1 MQSQNNLIEKSEI
14 TMHLSIV
21 EDHATTTVEPS
32 DTNLTIQTIFQKSSF
47 IEPCSDSESDEEEE
61 KEEAK
66 PVPLALKHFG
76 TFELEFKKVQIS
88 NEKKTINL
96 MIDNSGS
103 MDGRCNDGN
112 TQLEQ
117 VLFVTERV
125 LRFIEENCPEGNI
138 SVSVK
143 TFSTRVKTI
152 FEATPVLSS
161 NLDELIGKLKNI
173 YSEDETDIG

>member
-76 TFELEFKKVQIS
+76 TFELELKKVQIS
-88 NEKKTINL
+88 NEKKNHQL
-96 MIDNSGS
+96 
-103 MDGRCNDGN
+103 ND
-112 TQLEQ
+112 
-117 VLFVTERV
+117 
-125 LRFIEENCPEGNI
+125 
-138 SVSVK
+138 
-143 TFSTRVKTI
+143 
-152 FEATPVLSS
+152 
-161 NLDELIGKLKNI
+161 
-173 YSEDETDIG
+173 